1 MSIGYFAD
9 LADAEDYYALERLES
24 TAWDDLGS
32 GSGGG
37 LKEKVIRQS
46 YNRLYHDGHWDLPT
60 YATAS
65 IAELIKLRIAN
76 AEMAYYLC
84 VHLADED
91 RRKGIQAQGVIEA
104 GIVKEKYAEKMLME
118 VPVPPA
124 VIAILEPWSTD
135 TNFAAVELVRD
146 EEEEGIERR

>member
-9 LADAEDYYALERLES
+9 LADAEDYFALERLTSE
-24 TAWDDLGS
+24 AWDDLGS

-37 LKEKVIRQS
+37 LKDRVIRQAP
-46 YNRLYHDGHWDLPT
+46 NRLYHDGRWGLPT

-65 IAELIKLRIAN
+65 ASDLVKLRIAN

-84 VHLADED
+84 IHLADED

-104 GIVKEKYAEKMLME
+104 GIVKEKYAESMLME
-118 VPVPPA
+118 VPIPPA
-124 VIAILEPWSTD
+124 VIAMIDSWTTD
-135 TNFAAVELVRD
+135 SNFAAVEIERD
-146 EEEEGIERR
+146 EEEEDLYF

>member
-1 MSIGYFAD
+1 MSLGYFDD
-9 LADAEDYYALERLES
+9 LADAEDYFALERLES

-37 LKEKVIRQS
+37 LKDRVIRQA
-46 YNRLYHDGHWDLPT
+46 YNRLYHDGRWDLPT

-65 IAELIKLRIAN
+65 VSHLVKLRIAN

-84 VHLADED
+84 IHIADED

-104 GIVKEKYAEKMLME
+104 GIVKEKYAESMLME